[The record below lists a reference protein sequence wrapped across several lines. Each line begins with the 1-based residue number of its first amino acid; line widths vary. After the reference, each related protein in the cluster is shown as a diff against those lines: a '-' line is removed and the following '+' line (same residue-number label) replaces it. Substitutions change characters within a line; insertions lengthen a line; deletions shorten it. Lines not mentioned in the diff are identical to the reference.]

1 METSF
6 SIARRTRSK
15 SAQLGLRLRISQKRS
30 TLLLHKSDYSC
41 PDDRRSVRLH
51 RSIVRHD
58 NKLLD
63 NGLREQHSIEGIGV
77 MLRQNLH
84 GRSVLESYR
93 QLDEPAVVDAFGE
106 GSRQANFSEA

>member
-1 METSF
+1 
-6 SIARRTRSK
+6 
-15 SAQLGLRLRISQKRS
+15 
-30 TLLLHKSDYSC
+30 
-41 PDDRRSVRLH
+41 
-51 RSIVRHD
+51 VRHY

-63 NGLREQHSIEGIGV
+63 NGLREQHSIERIGV

-84 GRSVLESYR
+84 GRGVLESYR